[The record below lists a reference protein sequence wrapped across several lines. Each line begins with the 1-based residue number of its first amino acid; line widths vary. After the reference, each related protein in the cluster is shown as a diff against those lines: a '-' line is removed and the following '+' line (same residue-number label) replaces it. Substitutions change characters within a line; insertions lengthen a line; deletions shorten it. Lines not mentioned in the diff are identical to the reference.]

1 MRDFIKKFWFKPYP
15 YTLQGKFTNRPVL
28 GRLSIL
34 GILLLGAI
42 PLFLAIPAWIVLC
55 LLAEKDNDLTAVYQE
70 FGRGWLALLSPWN
83 PQ

>member
-15 YTLQGKFTNRPVL
+15 YMLRSTFTNRPVL

-34 GILLLGAI
+34 GILIILAI
-42 PLFLAIPAWIVLC
+42 PLLLAIPAWVVMG
-55 LLAEKDNDLTAVYQE
+55 LLDDTDNYLTDVYHE
-70 FGRGWLALLSPWN
+70 FGRGWLAFLSPWN

>member
-15 YTLQGKFTNRPVL
+15 YEIKDVFTKRPVL
-28 GRLSIL
+28 GRLTIL
-34 GILLLGAI
+34 GLLLALTI
-42 PLFLAIPAWIVLC
+42 PLFLATPAWVVMVILDDV
-55 LLAEKDNDLTAVYQE
+55 DNDLTAMYQE